1 MEVNFQKILWVI
13 AGAEPDI
20 LQNCKTDYKKF
31 SSIGATILM
40 TSFIAFCAGTC
51 AAWYFTQSGDNMS
64 GALGWS
70 LMFGLIWALLI
81 FCIDR
86 SLVITLKKDPTR
98 KRQKFWVP
106 LLSRAVLACI
116 IAFMVSIPLELF
128 IFKDYINENVENF
141 KEGKAGQLGDLF
153 KANSGEDDLNVRINS
168 ADSTL
173 NRLTQESNALSATIS
188 GLQGQIN
195 KLEIEK
201 NKPNSS
207 AYNSAKSRYDS
218 ALRSYNEARSSYNA
232 EKRKEYPS
240 NSILTNLQSR
250 IKTCQSNMSTAKAD
264 MNKAA
269 QEWRAS
275 KQSEIDKLVAERN
288 QKQSEKEQ
296 KDNNYTTTLNSQLV
310 DKQQS
315 QAAADARRTSEDI
328 KKRQMEKGNRF
339 ILNFQILE
347 YAVWQRDKDGN
358 LTDVTQLCFLWLI
371 RLLFFIIEI
380 LPTVVK
386 IVTPVGS
393 YDRVVYAQEKSME
406 TYLSSS
412 EFIDSMREIHDAE
425 LKTQLEETRLKQDAE
440 LQMKKDILE
449 KITAAQVAVANKAIE
464 KWEESEMKKYS
475 DMDEGLTP
483 NTLSEA
489 SSLSSTESMAST
501 SGDDSSFTSSDST
514 PILI

>member
-1 MEVNFQKILWVI
+1 MGINFQKILWVI

-20 LQNCKTDYKKF
+20 LANCKTDYKKF

-51 AAWYFTQSGDNMS
+51 AAWYFTQSGDDMS

-86 SLVITLKKDPTR
+86 SLVITLKKNPTL
-98 KRQKFWVP
+98 KHQKFWVP
-106 LLSRAVLACI
+106 LFSRAVLACI

-128 IFKDYINENVENF
+128 IFKDYINENIENF

-173 NRLTQESNALSATIS
+173 NRLTQESNALSATIN

-218 ALRSYNEARSSYNA
+218 ALKSYNDAKSSYNA

-240 NSILTNLQSR
+240 NTTLNNLQSR
-250 IKTCQSNMSTAKAD
+250 IKTYRSNMSVAKAD

-275 KQSEIDKLVAERN
+275 KQSEIDKLVAQRN

-296 KDNNYTTTLNSQLV
+296 KDNNYTTTLNSQLL

-328 KKRQMEKGNRF
+328 KKKQMENGNRF

-406 TYLSSS
+406 NYLSSP

-425 LKTQLEETRLKQDAE
+425 VKTQLEETRLRQEAE

-464 KWEESEMKKYS
+464 KWEKSEMNKY
-475 DMDEGLTP
+475 
-483 NTLSEA
+483 SEA
-489 SSLSSTESMAST
+489 SSVITPSHVVGTSHSSD
-501 SGDDSSFTSSDST
+501 GDDITVTPNNTTS
-514 PILI
+514 ILS